1 MAPYSLP
8 RMLFFQFFQS
18 LVEKQA
24 AVVVEL
30 KNDVQL
36 TGTIQSVDQF
46 LNVKL
51 ANVQVTDAVNN
62 PHLSALK
69 NCFIRGS
76 VVRYIHLPSAAVDT
90 AALQDKCRK
99 QVKQETR

>member
-1 MAPYSLP
+1 
-8 RMLFFQFFQS
+8 MLFFEFFQG

-36 TGTIQSVDQF
+36 TGVLQSIDQF
-46 LNVKL
+46 LNIKL
-51 ANVQVTDAVNN
+51 INVRVADEAKH
-62 PHLSALK
+62 PHLAALK

-76 VVRYIHLPSAAVDT
+76 VVRYIHLAKSDIDT

-99 QVKQETR
+99 DAKNEVR

>member
-1 MAPYSLP
+1 
-8 RMLFFQFFQS
+8 MLFFQFFQT
-18 LVEKQA
+18 LVEKGA

-36 TGTIQSVDQF
+36 TGTLQSVDQF

-51 ANVQVTDAVNN
+51 ANVRVGDESKH
-62 PHLSALK
+62 PHLAALK

-76 VVRYIHLPSAAVDT
+76 VVRYIHMPAALVDT
-90 AALQDKCRK
+90 EDLQNRCRK
-99 QVKQETR
+99 QSKEESR